1 MATRVS
7 TWFQHATRKVNMIDK
22 GRDWPSPA
30 MMTENPAESSML
42 PMQQIFSLSRLKLD
56 DICEIGY
63 IGNISKRYSLVVF
76 QFFIL

>member
-1 MATRVS
+1 
-7 TWFQHATRKVNMIDK
+7 
-22 GRDWPSPA
+22 
-30 MMTENPAESSML
+30 MMTENPAESNML

-63 IGNISKRYSLVVF
+63 IGNISKRYPLVVF